1 MLELNI
7 PEIKRKK
14 QRYLFSLYVALMI
27 WPSLFLF
34 LRKNCFQ
41 EKPFY
46 LQFWSAAGLLVVGVS
61 RVIYLYWKCVSL

>member
-1 MLELNI
+1 MLVLNI

-14 QRYLFSLYVALMI
+14 QCCLFSLYVALMI

-41 EKPFY
+41 AKPFY
-46 LQFWSAAGLLVVGVS
+46 LQFCSAAGLLVS
-61 RVIYLYWKCVSL
+61 RVIYLYYLYWKCVSL